1 MARGRRG
8 PTFIQRS
15 RAESPEQKA
24 LYHHV
29 LGAGKAR
36 VKREF
41 FDISQAEL
49 DAIVAR
55 LDQALGRRLAATR

>member
-1 MARGRRG
+1 MARRRG

-15 RAESPEQKA
+15 RAVAPEQKA
-24 LYHHV
+24 LYHQE

-41 FDISQAEL
+41 FDISAVEL
-49 DAIVAR
+49 DAIAAR
-55 LDQALGRRLAATR
+55 LDTLLARNLARER